1 MVYWKKIDHL
11 EKIMSKYIL
20 ILFDTHDLNE
30 NFTEEIKLDYYG
42 IISFKKNND
51 ILIINFESCILKN
64 RFILNK
70 SKKDICCVCYDECES
85 TLKCGHYLCNI
96 CFESWLLNNNSCP
109 V

>member
-20 ILFDTHDLNE
+20 ILFDTHEINE

-51 ILIINFESCILKN
+51 ILIINF
-64 RFILNK
+64 
-70 SKKDICCVCYDECES
+70 
-85 TLKCGHYLCNI
+85 
-96 CFESWLLNNNSCP
+96 
-109 V
+109 